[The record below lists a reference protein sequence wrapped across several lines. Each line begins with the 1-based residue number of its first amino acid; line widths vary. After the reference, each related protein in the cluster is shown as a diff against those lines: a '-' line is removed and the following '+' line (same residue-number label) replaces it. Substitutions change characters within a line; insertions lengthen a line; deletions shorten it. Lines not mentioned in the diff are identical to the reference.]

1 MRKIVIIV
9 FILVQTL
16 SVTFGQK
23 IKHTVYFDFNKFDL
37 TEAAFNEL
45 EVILEKLDTISDYS
59 ITVIGHTDTIGNEK
73 YNTDLSLKRA
83 NSVIKYLVENNIDT
97 SKIRMLGKSFNQPKV
112 PNIDEY
118 NRQQNRR
125 VEIYVTIF
133 PPKKPA
139 IPIQT
144 QDTVQIIKKDTTL
157 IGKNGTKIT
166 FDINAFYP
174 HKIKDLTIDI
184 KEVFT
189 PSEMVDNRIL
199 TQTINGQCL
208 STFGMVFITV
218 TTNKNEKIKNS
229 KSVVEIKIP
238 AIKGVDNQSKLFV
251 SRVINGKT
259 VWKPL
264 KGSLIIDS
272 TSNTPYYVFYTTTM
286 SGFNIDKYI
295 NCNYNRKVKMIV
307 RKKLKNPEIY
317 IYNEESNNIQFAKNF
332 KKNRYAIR
340 TRTNNPI
347 VFITVYYKDKKYTT
361 EKPLSQ
367 LRYNWFNR
375 TFIIRKKDFEE
386 LK

>member
-1 MRKIVIIV
+1 MV

-23 IKHTVYFDFNKFDL
+23 IKHTIYFDFNKFDL
-37 TEAAFNEL
+37 TDAAFNEL
-45 EVILEKLDTISDYS
+45 EVILEKLDTISDYA

-83 NSVIKYLVENNIDT
+83 NSVINYLVENNIDT
-97 SKIRMLGKSFNQPKV
+97 SKIKVLGKSFNQPKA

-118 NRQQNRR
+118 NRQLNRR

-133 PPKKPA
+133 PPKKPTIS
-139 IPIQT
+139 IPIQ
-144 QDTVQIIKKDTTL
+144 DTIKIIKKDTTL
-157 IGKNGTKIT
+157 IGNKGTKIT

-174 HKIKDLTIDI
+174 HKIEDLKIDI

-189 PSEMVDNRIL
+189 PKEMADNRIL

-208 STFGMVFITV
+208 TTFGMVFITV

-229 KSVVEIKIP
+229 RSVVEIKIP

-264 KGSLIIDS
+264 KGTLIIDT

-295 NCNYNRKVKMIV
+295 NCNYNRTVNMNV

-317 IYNEESNNIQFAKNF
+317 IYNEESNNIQFAKNL
-332 KKNRYAIR
+332 KKNRYVIR
-340 TRTNNPI
+340 TRTYNPI
-347 VFITVYYKDKKYTT
+347 VFITIYYKDKKYTT

-367 LRYNWFNR
+367 LRYNWF
-375 TFIIRKKDFEE
+375 TSTYIIRKKDFEE
-386 LK
+386 LN